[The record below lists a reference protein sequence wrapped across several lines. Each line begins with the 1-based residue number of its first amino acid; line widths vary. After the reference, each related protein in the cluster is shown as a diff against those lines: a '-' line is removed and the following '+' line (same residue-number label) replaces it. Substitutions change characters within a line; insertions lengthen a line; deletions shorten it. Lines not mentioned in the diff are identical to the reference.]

1 MLIKK
6 PLKIGCKIRHIW
18 IFISI
23 LTTVLSRRWYRTA
36 SESGGITL
44 EGVLHKIQQ
53 LNRVFRSSEAN
64 KGTLSELCDQLGNII
79 VANIYLFYSS
89 GVIFAYSTAQAYQCE
104 FNDRALETPTMPTF
118 YLDIFRNSE
127 NSAFNIYDADP
138 VCTYEGVERCI
149 YSNRYYSLI
158 PVFAKLTKGAGILLI
173 RYGEAFTES
182 EEALCEYAGAILS
195 IELIK
200 REQAELAEIS
210 MEIARTKLAV
220 GGLTYSELK
229 AGNRMLQMLPED
241 EGVVFL
247 NAISEQAY
255 VTHSTVS
262 ATLKKLE
269 SAGFISTKNRGVK
282 GKQIVIT
289 GSRLR
294 EEMRLA
300 LKEAE
305 NKYN

>member
-1 MLIKK
+1 M
-6 PLKIGCKIRHIW
+6 
-18 IFISI
+18 
-23 LTTVLSRRWYRTA
+23 
-36 SESGGITL
+36 

-53 LNRVFRSSEAN
+53 LNRVFRSSEAS

-89 GVIFAYSTAQAYQCE
+89 GEIFAFSTAKTYQCE
-104 FNDRALETPTMPTF
+104 FNDLALETPTMPIF
-118 YLDIFRNSE
+118 YLDIFHNSE
-127 NSAFNIYDADP
+127 TSAFNIYDAEP

-149 YSNRYYSLI
+149 YSDRYYSLI

-210 MEIARTKLAV
+210 LEIARTKLAV
-220 GGLTYSELK
+220 SRLSYSELK
-229 AGNRMLQMLPED
+229 AGNLMLQLLTKN

-247 NAISEQAY
+247 NTISEQSY

-262 ATLKKLE
+262 STLKKLE
-269 SAGFISTKNRGVK
+269 TAGLIASKNRGVK
-282 GKQIVIT
+282 GKYILIT

-300 LKEAE
+300 LREAE
-305 NKYN
+305 AKHA